1 MILSCTATFL
11 SLTCKI
17 KLVLTYLEK
26 IMQKILNVA
35 LDNRSYPI
43 TIGENL
49 LSQFEHFKLH
59 SGQRVLV
66 VTNDTIAPIYLQH
79 LLDMLEAHGVKTD
92 SVIVPDGEQY
102 KTMETWN
109 QILTALLANNH
120 TRSSILVALGGG
132 VIGDVAG
139 FAASAYQRGIK
150 FIQVPTT
157 LLSQVDSS
165 VGGKTAINHPLG
177 KNMIGAFYQ
186 PQSVV
191 IDINCLK
198 TLPQRELSAGLA
210 EVIKYG
216 IIMDSAF
223 FNWLE
228 THIDDL
234 LNLDV
239 DALSYCIYRC
249 CELKAQVVAADETEQ
264 DMRAILNLGHTY
276 GHAIEAELG
285 YGNWL
290 HGEAVSVGMLMA
302 AQTAKL
308 LGLLA
313 DKDIERI
320 KNLLIKAKLP
330 VKRPEQMTIESYI
343 PHMLRDKK
351 VISGK
356 LRLVIPTKIGQVEV
370 MDGIEKSVVLE
381 SINNS

>member
-1 MILSCTATFL
+1 
-11 SLTCKI
+11 
-17 KLVLTYLEK
+17 
-26 IMQKILNVA
+26 MQKILNVA

-49 LSQFEHFKLH
+49 LSQFEYFKLH
-59 SGQRVLV
+59 SGQRVLIA
-66 VTNDTIAPIYLQH
+66 TNDTIAPIYLQQ
-79 LLDMLEAHGVKTD
+79 LIKMLEDHGVKTD
-92 SVIVPDGEQY
+92 FIIVPDGEQY

-109 QILTALLANNH
+109 KILTALLANNH
-120 TRSSILVALGGG
+120 TRSSILIALGGG

-216 IIMDSAF
+216 IIMDCEF

-228 THIDDL
+228 LHIEDL

-308 LGLLA
+308 LGKFT
-313 DKDIERI
+313 DEDFDRI
-320 KNLLIKAKLP
+320 KKLLIKAKLP
-330 VKRPEQMTIESYI
+330 VERPKQMTNESYI

-351 VISGK
+351 VQSGQI
-356 LRLVIPTKIGQVEV
+356 RLVLPTKIGFVEV
-370 MDGIEKSVVLE
+370 IDVIDKQLILKAIS
-381 SINNS
+381 SI

>member
-1 MILSCTATFL
+1 MILSCAATFL
-11 SLTCKI
+11 SLTCNN
-17 KLVLTYLEK
+17 KLAFIFLDI

-35 LDNRSYPI
+35 LTKRSYPI

-49 LSQFEHFKLH
+49 LNEFEHFKLQT
-59 SGQRVLV
+59 GQRVLIA
-66 VTNDTIAPIYLQH
+66 TNETIAPLYLQT
-79 LLDMLEAHGVKTD
+79 LINMLEKHGVKTS
-92 SVIVPDGEQY
+92 SVIVPDGEKY

-109 QILTALLANNH
+109 TILTALLANNH
-120 TRSSILVALGGG
+120 TRSSIVIALGGG
-132 VIGDVAG
+132 VIGDVTG

-216 IIMDSAF
+216 IILDAQF
-223 FNWLE
+223 FSWLE
-228 THIDDL
+228 THINDV

-239 DALSYCIYRC
+239 DATSYCIYRC

-264 DMRAILNLGHTY
+264 GMRALLNLGHTY

-302 AQTAKL
+302 AQTAKR
-308 LGLLA
+308 LGKLTDA
-313 DKDIERI
+313 EIDRI
-320 KNLLIKAKLP
+320 KNLLIRAKLP
-330 VKRPEQMTIESYI
+330 VVRPSQMSIESYL
-343 PHMLRDKK
+343 PHMMRDKK
-351 VISGK
+351 VISGQ
-356 LRLVIPTKIGQVEV
+356 LRLVIPTKIGHAEV
-370 MDGIEKSVVLE
+370 IDGIDKNLVLD
-381 SINNS
+381 SISSS

>member
-1 MILSCTATFL
+1 
-11 SLTCKI
+11 
-17 KLVLTYLEK
+17 
-26 IMQKILNVA
+26 MQKILNVA
-35 LDNRSYPI
+35 LAKCSYPI
-43 TIGENL
+43 IIGENL
-49 LSQFEHFKLH
+49 LSEFQHFKLQP
-59 SGQRVLV
+59 GQRVLI
-66 VTNDTIAPIYLQH
+66 VTNETIAPLYLQ
-79 LLDMLEAHGVKTD
+79 LLINMLEKHDVKTD
-92 SVIVPDGEQY
+92 SIIVPAGEKY

-109 QILTALLANNH
+109 TILTALLANNH
-120 TRSSILVALGGG
+120 TRNSILIALGGG

-191 IDINCLK
+191 IDLNCLK

-216 IIMDSAF
+216 IILDTEF

-228 THIDDL
+228 AHIEDL
-234 LNLDV
+234 LNLNIN
-239 DALSYCIYRC
+239 ALSYCIYRC
-249 CELKAQVVAADETEQ
+249 CEIKAQVVAADETEQ
-264 DMRAILNLGHTY
+264 GMRAILNLGHTY

-290 HGEAVSVGMLMA
+290 HGEAVSVGILMA

-308 LGLLA
+308 LGKLT
-313 DKDIERI
+313 DTDIDRI
-320 KNLLIKAKLP
+320 RNLLIKANLP
-330 VKRPEQMTIESYI
+330 VTRSKQMSIESYL
-343 PHMLRDKK
+343 PHMMRDKK
-351 VISGK
+351 VLSGQ
-356 LRLVIPTKIGQVEV
+356 LRLVIPTKIGQAEV
-370 MDGIEKSVVLE
+370 IEGIEKDMVFE
-381 SINNS
+381 SIQRV